1 MVERCHRT
9 ASGTIHYWVSG
20 KAAPDVPALVFLPGL
35 TADHRLFEKQTAY
48 FEGKYPLLVWDAP
61 GHAAS
66 WPFRLNFTL
75 WDKAGWLDE
84 ILQKEGFSRP
94 VIIGQSMGG
103 YVGQTYA
110 ERFPGKMQG
119 FVSIDSAP
127 LQRRYTTGLEIWL
140 LKRMEPVY
148 RHFPW
153 KPNGGAKGS
162 PPRRMAAG

>member
-9 ASGTIHYWVSG
+9 ASGTIHYWASG
-20 KAAPDVPALVFLPGL
+20 KRVGTCPHVPTLVFLPGL

-84 ILQKEGFSRP
+84 ILQKEGGFIKVNSE
-94 VIIGQSMGG
+94 
-103 YVGQTYA
+103 VG
-110 ERFPGKMQG
+110 
-119 FVSIDSAP
+119 
-127 LQRRYTTGLEIWL
+127 
-140 LKRMEPVY
+140 
-148 RHFPW
+148 
-153 KPNGGAKGS
+153 KGS
-162 PPRRMAAG
+162 TFLCYLPR